1 MFLENKIPLKMDVSM
16 GTSLWWLL
24 VLFFRPRI
32 MDEKDVNQNVLSA
45 RLYLKMKSDDA
56 LSLLRKEIG
65 SGKLGKFKVA
75 ALPDVFDGVLP
86 IY

>member
-1 MFLENKIPLKMDVSM
+1 
-16 GTSLWWLL
+16 
-24 VLFFRPRI
+24 

-65 SGKLGKFKVA
+65 RGKLGKFKVA
-75 ALPDVFDGVLP
+75 AFPDIFDGVPP

>member
-65 SGKLGKFKVA
+65 RGKLGKFKVA
-75 ALPDVFDGVLP
+75 AFPDIFDGVPP
-86 IY
+86 I

>member
-1 MFLENKIPLKMDVSM
+1 
-16 GTSLWWLL
+16 
-24 VLFFRPRI
+24 

-45 RLYLKMKSDDA
+45 RLYLKMKDDA

-75 ALPDVFDGVLP
+75 AFPDVFDGVLP

>member
-1 MFLENKIPLKMDVSM
+1 
-16 GTSLWWLL
+16 
-24 VLFFRPRI
+24 

-45 RLYLKMKSDDA
+45 RLCLKMKSDDA
-56 LSLLRKEIG
+56 LSLL
-65 SGKLGKFKVA
+65 SKLGKFKVA

>member
-1 MFLENKIPLKMDVSM
+1 
-16 GTSLWWLL
+16 
-24 VLFFRPRI
+24 

-45 RLYLKMKSDDA
+45 RLCLKMKSDDA

>member
-1 MFLENKIPLKMDVSM
+1 
-16 GTSLWWLL
+16 
-24 VLFFRPRI
+24 

-45 RLYLKMKSDDA
+45 RLCLKMKSDDA

-75 ALPDVFDGVLP
+75 VLPDVFDGVLP

>member
-32 MDEKDVNQNVLSA
+32 MDEKVVNQNVLSA
-45 RLYLKMKSDDA
+45 RLYLKMKSDDS

-75 ALPDVFDGVLP
+75 AFPDVFDGVPP

>member
-1 MFLENKIPLKMDVSM
+1 MD
-16 GTSLWWLL
+16 G
-24 VLFFRPRI
+24 
-32 MDEKDVNQNVLSA
+32 KDVNQSVLSA
-45 RLYLKMKSDDA
+45 RLYLKKKSDDA

-75 ALPDVFDGVLP
+75 AFPDVFDGVPP

>member
-1 MFLENKIPLKMDVSM
+1 MM
-16 GTSLWWLL
+16 TSS
-24 VLFFRPRI
+24 FFRPEI
-32 MDEKDVNQNVLSA
+32 VDGKVVNQSVLSTG
-45 RLYLKMKSDDA
+45 LYLKMESDDA

-75 ALPDVFDGVLP
+75 AFPDVFDGVSP